1 MLPHLVFLV
10 LDHYMAFLPQG
21 KGVRE
26 VLISADFSGDAHN
39 QKINLPL
46 LLKEKRRPVRRL
58 SSRFQ

>member
-1 MLPHLVFLV
+1 
-10 LDHYMAFLPQG
+10 MAFLPQG